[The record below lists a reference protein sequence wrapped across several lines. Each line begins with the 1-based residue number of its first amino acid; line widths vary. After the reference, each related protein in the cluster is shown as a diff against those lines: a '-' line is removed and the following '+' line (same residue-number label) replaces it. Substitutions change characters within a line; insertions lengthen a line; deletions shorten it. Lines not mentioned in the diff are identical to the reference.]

1 MRGWLGEI
9 FAVST
14 YQCKRL
20 PVQKRTKADG
30 VCQGDGKIFQSGTE
44 SYNFF
49 PLSGEGRRGNIVK
62 KGSKLPNREQILKR
76 MWQLANAGA
85 GDAVRL
91 ACLPQEEWGGLD
103 GLDLDA
109 LAEFKR
115 GSNGVIELKFADRAR
130 LLERLL
136 DAVDHS
142 GEEQVDRFLQ
152 AMEEQGGK

>member
-1 MRGWLGEI
+1 MKKGL
-9 FAVST
+9 
-14 YQCKRL
+14 RL
-20 PVQKRTKADG
+20 PD
-30 VCQGDGKIFQSGTE
+30 
-44 SYNFF
+44 
-49 PLSGEGRRGNIVK
+49 
-62 KGSKLPNREQILKR
+62 REQILKR

-91 ACLPQEEWGGLD
+91 
-103 GLDLDA
+103 DA
-109 LAEFKR
+109 LTEFKR

-152 AMEEQGGK
+152 AMEEQGE